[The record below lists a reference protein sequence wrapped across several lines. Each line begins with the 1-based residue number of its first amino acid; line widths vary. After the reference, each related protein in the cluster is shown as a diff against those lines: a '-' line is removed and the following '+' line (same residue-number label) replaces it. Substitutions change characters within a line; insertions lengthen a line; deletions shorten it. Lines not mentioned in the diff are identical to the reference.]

1 MVPIASSLSLEQ
13 VAERLISDGIQA
25 NKTAL
30 VRRLQA
36 MGELKLTTYAEYFLS
51 GSNYLP
57 GTTLEAVLRLWEFDK
72 RLRCLCFEAIEDIE
86 VQVRTQLSYR
96 FANKH
101 GCFDYLDQANF
112 PNFSSKGKEFAWWKD
127 KINEATD
134 RAGKDRANAIPGS
147 TAGLPNAQP
156 TFSIF
161 EIAEYMDFGTVL
173 SFFQG
178 VDSDIQK
185 TTANTVGQPD
195 RVVESWLI
203 GLRDVR
209 NKCAHNQRIWDR
221 QFNRSRVKIPQR
233 KKFPD
238 WHSPKW
244 PNNRMGILLTICRY
258 WLDRIHPGNDWTQR
272 VFALFGSYPE
282 IPAAAMGFPAN
293 WRKHPLWAT

>member
-1 MVPIASSLSLEQ
+1 MASIASYLSFEQ
-13 VAERLISDGIQA
+13 VAERLMADGLQA

-36 MGELKLTTYAEYFLS
+36 MGELKFTSYAEFFLS
-51 GSNYLP
+51 GSSYRP

-86 VQVRTQLSYR
+86 VQMRTQLSYR

-101 GCFDYLDQANF
+101 GRFDYLDQANF
-112 PNFSSKGKEFAWWKD
+112 PNFSSNGKEFAWWKD

-134 RAGKDRANAIPGS
+134 RVGKDRANAIPVS
-147 TAGLPNAQP
+147 TASLPNAQP

-178 VDSDIQK
+178 VGSDIQK

-221 QFNRSRVKIPQR
+221 QFSRSRVKIPQR

-238 WHSPKW
+238 WHSPRIS
-244 PNNRMGILLTICRY
+244 NNRMGIFLTICRY
-258 WLDRIHPGNDWTQR
+258 WLGRIHTGNDWTQR
-272 VFALFGSYPE
+272 VFALFDAYPE
-282 IPAAAMGFPAN
+282 ISAAAMGFPEN
-293 WRKHPLWAT
+293 WRRHPLWVT